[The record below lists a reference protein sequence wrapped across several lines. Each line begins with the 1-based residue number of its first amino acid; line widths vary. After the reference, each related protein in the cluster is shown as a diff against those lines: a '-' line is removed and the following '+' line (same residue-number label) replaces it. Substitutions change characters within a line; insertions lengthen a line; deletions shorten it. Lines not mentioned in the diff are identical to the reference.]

1 LRNQKDVGLIFSATD
16 LVNFL
21 GCCRATFFD
30 RRHLDEPMPLGAE
43 DPLLVLLQ
51 RKGIAHEQ
59 RYLEK
64 LKAEGREVLKI
75 AGEGPQAGHSELRTH
90 KLIRDIGFLD
100 AEPNFGME
108 CINFG
113 FYELLAGVSLS
124 R

>member
-1 LRNQKDVGLIFSATD
+1 LRNQEHVGLIFSATD

-21 GCCRATFFD
+21 GCRRATFLD

-51 RKGIAHEQ
+51 QKGIAHEQ

-64 LKAEGREVLKI
+64 
-75 AGEGPQAGHSELRTH
+75 LRTH